1 MGWHNMQ
8 QVKEV
13 NTQTGEITFRDFTE
27 TELAAQEA
35 AKIKEAAQLE
45 IAAQKAT
52 AKAALLEKLGITE
65 AEAKLLLS

>member
-1 MGWHNMQ
+1 MK

-27 TELAAQEA
+27 TEIAAEEA
-35 AKIKEAAQLE
+35 AKIKENAQLE

-52 AKAALLEKLGITE
+52 AKAALLEKLGITADE
-65 AEAKLLLS
+65 ARLLLS